1 MDDETVFGITP
12 EQMNRL
18 ILLGRGDGS
27 PESAKPDSGA
37 AQAETKDASMDSLD
51 RDEPN
56 RTDRSA
62 HASPSLSSIMA
73 QPGGW
78 IGNYHLLSVLG
89 EGGMGIVYL
98 AEQEYPIRRQVALKV
113 IKPGMDSKRVIARF
127 EAGRDRPWPY

>member
-18 ILLGRGDGS
+18 IMLGRGDAP
-27 PESAKPDSGA
+27 PERAKPDSDA
-37 AQAETKDASMDSLD
+37 VQAGGKDASMEGLD

-62 HASPSLSSIMA
+62 HASPSLSSIMV

-78 IGNYHLLSVLG
+78 IGDYHLLSVLG

-98 AEQEYPIRRQVALKV
+98 AEQAFPIRRQVALKV
-113 IKPGMDSKRVIARF
+113 IKPGMDSAR
-127 EAGRDRPWPY
+127 